1 LQDLL
6 YTSNLDDKKQD
17 INSIVDLL
25 GDLKQQINDLV
36 ENTKKINKFQQT
48 LSLEVKYFE
57 KLEELLPEFNMIE
70 RLWLG
75 RYEFANYLQRVSI
88 QQFRSID
95 FQVIITKS

>member
-1 LQDLL
+1 M
-6 YTSNLDDKKQD
+6 
-17 INSIVDLL
+17 DLL

-95 FQVIITKS
+95 FQVIIPNI